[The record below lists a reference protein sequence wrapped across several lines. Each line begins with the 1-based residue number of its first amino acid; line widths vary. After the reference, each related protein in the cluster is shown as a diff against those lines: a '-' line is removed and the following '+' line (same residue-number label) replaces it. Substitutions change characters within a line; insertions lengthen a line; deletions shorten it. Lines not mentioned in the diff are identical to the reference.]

1 MTPPPSSRGRG
12 SGGPARPRARKLGAV
27 RRSQLVTTY
36 GVGAMIAVENES
48 FIVSGIDSWNIDDAP
63 IINEGRLANAFP
75 GIDFFRLPPA
85 PDPEYGI
92 DGVRVRRFP
101 EFYSCPDCNAL
112 QSYKEFNCLPGR
124 ARCPDCDEDLV
135 PSRFVLACDDGHI
148 DDFPYWKWVHRGNAL
163 QSGFCGGKLTL
174 KTEGSAASL
183 RSVVVSCSCGVQSVS
198 MEGAFRVKALKE
210 LGIRCE
216 GRRPWL
222 GGAKPQPCARH
233 PRTMQRGSS
242 SAWHPVMRSAL
253 SIPPWGEGIH
263 QLLVQEKLL
272 DAPESVIRWH
282 FEQRPALLKRNKATV
297 EEVVII
303 AREIAAQ
310 KAASAG
316 AEAGSDDLYAG
327 LREQEYKRLRNG
339 NPERHSA
346 ERQDFICERPEGDI
360 APVREL
366 GVVEIMLVKRLR
378 EVRALQG
385 FTRGVAPLESEPDH
399 RLAALHQSD
408 INWLPAIE
416 VKGEGVFLRLD
427 EDRLQAWETKPEVI
441 KQVEQMRLNHL
452 ALLRERT
459 PADSKAKA
467 SGSPVS
473 PRFVLLHTLAH
484 VLINEWSLDGGYPAS
499 ALRERLYANESMAG
513 ILLYT
518 ATSDS
523 AGSLGG
529 IVAQGDPKSLSET
542 LRSALARASWCSN
555 DPLCMESGASGADS
569 VNLAAC
575 HACVL
580 LPETSCELNNSFLDR
595 TLLIGA
601 PSGEVPGYFQASGV

>member
-1 MTPPPSSRGRG
+1 M
-12 SGGPARPRARKLGAV
+12 AV
-27 RRSQLVTTY
+27 
-36 GVGAMIAVENES
+36 
-48 FIVSGIDSWNIDDAP
+48 
-63 IINEGRLANAFP
+63 
-75 GIDFFRLPPA
+75 
-85 PDPEYGI
+85 
-92 DGVRVRRFP
+92 
-101 EFYSCPDCNAL
+101 
-112 QSYKEFNCLPGR
+112 
-124 ARCPDCDEDLV
+124 
-135 PSRFVLACDDGHI
+135 
-148 DDFPYWKWVHRGNAL
+148 
-163 QSGFCGGKLTL
+163 
-174 KTEGSAASL
+174 
-183 RSVVVSCSCGVQSVS
+183 
-198 MEGAFRVKALKE
+198 
-210 LGIRCE
+210 
-216 GRRPWL
+216 
-222 GGAKPQPCARH
+222 
-233 PRTMQRGSS
+233 
-242 SAWHPVMRSAL
+242 
-253 SIPPWGEGIH
+253 
-263 QLLVQEKLL
+263 
-272 DAPESVIRWH
+272 
-282 FEQRPALLKRNKATV
+282 
-297 EEVVII
+297 
-303 AREIAAQ
+303 AREIAAE
-310 KAASAG
+310 KASPSGTEAASG
-316 AEAGSDDLYAG
+316 DPYTDL
-327 LREQEYKRLRNG
+327 RKHEYDRLRNG

-346 ERQDFICERPEGDI
+346 EWQDFICESPEGDL

-366 GVVEIMLVKRLR
+366 GIAESMLVKRLR

-416 VKGEGVFLRLD
+416 VKGEGVFLKFD

-459 PADSKAKA
+459 RTDSKAKA
-467 SGSPVS
+467 PGSPVS

-595 TLLIGA
+595 TLLIGS
-601 PSGEVPGYFQASGV
+601 PVGGVPGYFQHISPVR

>member
-1 MTPPPSSRGRG
+1 M
-12 SGGPARPRARKLGAV
+12 
-27 RRSQLVTTY
+27 
-36 GVGAMIAVENES
+36 
-48 FIVSGIDSWNIDDAP
+48 
-63 IINEGRLANAFP
+63 
-75 GIDFFRLPPA
+75 
-85 PDPEYGI
+85 
-92 DGVRVRRFP
+92 
-101 EFYSCPDCNAL
+101 
-112 QSYKEFNCLPGR
+112 
-124 ARCPDCDEDLV
+124 
-135 PSRFVLACDDGHI
+135 
-148 DDFPYWKWVHRGNAL
+148 
-163 QSGFCGGKLTL
+163 
-174 KTEGSAASL
+174 
-183 RSVVVSCSCGVQSVS
+183 
-198 MEGAFRVKALKE
+198 
-210 LGIRCE
+210 
-216 GRRPWL
+216 
-222 GGAKPQPCARH
+222 
-233 PRTMQRGSS
+233 
-242 SAWHPVMRSAL
+242 
-253 SIPPWGEGIH
+253 
-263 QLLVQEKLL
+263 
-272 DAPESVIRWH
+272 
-282 FEQRPALLKRNKATV
+282 
-297 EEVVII
+297 II

>member
-1 MTPPPSSRGRG
+1 
-12 SGGPARPRARKLGAV
+12 
-27 RRSQLVTTY
+27 
-36 GVGAMIAVENES
+36 MIAIDNES

-63 IINEGRLANAFP
+63 KIEEGRLANVLP
-75 GIDFFRLPPA
+75 GVAFFRMPPA
-85 PDPEYGI
+85 PDPEHGV

-101 EFYSCPDCNAL
+101 DFYSCPGCYAL
-112 QSYKEFNCLPGR
+112 QPYMEFNCLPGR
-124 ARCPDCDEDLV
+124 ARCPDCDEDLL

-174 KTEGSAASL
+174 QTEGSAASL
-183 RSVVVSCSCGVQSVS
+183 RSVVMRCSCGVPSVS
-198 MEGAFRVKALKE
+198 MEGAFRVKALKD

-222 GGAKPQPCARH
+222 SGAKPQPCARH

-253 SIPPWGEGIH
+253 SIPPWGEGVH
-263 QLLVQEKLL
+263 RLLERERLL
-272 DAPESVIRWH
+272 EDSESEIRRH
-282 FEQRPALLKRNKATV
+282 FEKWPERLKQAKTTI
-297 EEVVII
+297 EEVV
-303 AREIAAQ
+303 AVASEIAAEKSQ
-310 KAASAG
+310 SNG
-316 AEAGSDDLYAG
+316 TEFVSVDPCAG
-327 LREQEYKRLRNG
+327 LRKQEYERLRHG
-339 NPERHSA
+339 NPERHAA
-346 ERQDFICERPEGDI
+346 EWQQFICERSEGDLS
-360 APVREL
+360 PVREL
-366 GVVEIMLVKRLR
+366 GIVESMLVKRLR
-378 EVRALQG
+378 EVRALHG

-399 RLAALHQSD
+399 RFAALHLSPD

-416 VKGEGVFLRLD
+416 VKGEGVFLRFD
-427 EDRLQAWETKPEVI
+427 EDQLQEWETKPEVI
-441 KQVEQMRLNHL
+441 KQVEQMRRNHL
-452 ALLRERT
+452 ALIRERT
-459 PADSKAKA
+459 PPDSKAKTT
-467 SGSPVS
+467 GSPVS

-484 VLINEWSLDGGYPAS
+484 ILINEWSLDGGYPAS
-499 ALRERLYANESMAG
+499 ALRERLYATESMAG

-529 IVAQGDPKSLSET
+529 IVAQGEPESLAET

-575 HACVL
+575 HTCVL

-595 TLLIGA
+595 ALLVGA
-601 PSGEVPGYFQASGV
+601 PSGAVPGYFEHVMS